1 MMQLKGTSAYLLLL
15 ITASQLISLAFLLQM
30 AKIPLGIKAASAQTP
45 TTQNRATE
53 ASQLFQ
59 TGVQQYHQG
68 QFRAALTTFQ
78 QNLSIVRAIGKRQ
91 DEATLS
97 NYIGQV
103 YNKLGQVTKAVEFYQ
118 RALTLFREAGNRSGE
133 GTVLSNLG
141 KGYQDQ
147 GEYAK
152 ALKFYQQA
160 VAIFREVGNRSGEG
174 TTLSSMGEMYNMLG
188 EYAKAQRFLQQAL
201 AISQEVSSRSD
212 EAVTLRRIGEAYNRL
227 EQYPKALDFLQ
238 QALVINRKVGDRSE
252 EAAILLSTGIVYKN
266 LKRYPKAL
274 SFYQQVL
281 TISRELGQRRVEG
294 AALHEM
300 GIVYN
305 TLKQYPKALEL
316 YQQVLPITQEV
327 GDRPAQALTLT
338 SIGSALLHTDQAA
351 AAEKRLLSAV
361 EIWESI
367 RPGLTDVYKVS
378 IFETQ
383 AKTYRELQQ
392 ALVAQNKINSALEIA
407 ERGRARAFVELLS
420 SRLSDQPNKQLSV
433 KPLTIE
439 QIRHLAN
446 VQQSTFVEY
455 SIVSNALYIWVV
467 QPTGVVAFKRVE
479 LTSLKTSLEDIVKA
493 SRRYI
498 GIRGR
503 GQEVGETVDST
514 RQYQTLRKLHKL
526 LIEPI
531 AELLPSQS
539 NQRVIFIP
547 QNELLLVPF
556 PALQD
561 AKGQY
566 LIEQHTILTAP
577 ALQVLQ
583 LTRKKR
589 ERLGVGNF
597 TVLEGK
603 NALVVG
609 NPTMPSIT
617 TQAGETEVLP
627 PLPGAQAEAM
637 EVAKLLKTKA
647 LTGNVATKASIVQ
660 QMLKAQIIHLATHG
674 LLDDFKGL
682 GVPGALAFAPEG
694 TGQLND
700 GLLTADEIVDLKLNA
715 DLVVLSAC
723 NTGTGRITGDGVVGL
738 SRSLITAGVPSV
750 VVSLWSV
757 PDASTEFLMT
767 QFYQSFQQ
775 NLDKAQALRQAM
787 LMTMK
792 QYPNPINWAA
802 FTLIGEAD

>member
-1 MMQLKGTSAYLLLL
+1 MMQLQVTSAYLLLL
-15 ITASQLISLAFLLQM
+15 ITASQLISFAFTRQLANT
-30 AKIPLGIKAASAQTP
+30 PLGIEAASAQTP
-45 TTQNRATE
+45 TTQNQVTE
-53 ASQLFQ
+53 ASRLFQ
-59 TGVQQYHQG
+59 IGVQQYHQG
-68 QFRAALTTFQ
+68 QFREALTTFQ
-78 QNLSIVRAIGKRQ
+78 RNLILVRALGKRQ

-103 YNKLGQVTKAVEFYQ
+103 YHKLGQVTKAVELYQ
-118 RALTLFREAGNRSGE
+118 QALTLSREVGNRSGE
-133 GTVLSNLG
+133 GIVLSNLG

-160 VAIFREVGNRSGEG
+160 VAIFRAVGNRSGEG
-174 TTLSSMGEMYNMLG
+174 TTLSSIGEMYNMLG

-201 AISQEVSSRSD
+201 TISQEVGDRSD
-212 EAVTLRRIGEAYNRL
+212 EAVTLRRIGEGYNRL

-238 QALVINRKVGDRSE
+238 QALAIDRKLGDRSE
-252 EAAILLSTGIVYKN
+252 EGANLLSTGIVYKN

-281 TISRELGQRRVEG
+281 KIARELGQRRVEG

-300 GIVYN
+300 GIVHS
-305 TLKQYPKALEL
+305 TLKQYSKALEL
-316 YQQVLPITQEV
+316 YQQVLPITKEV

-338 SIGSALLHTDQAA
+338 SIGSALLHTGQAA
-351 AAEKRLLSAV
+351 AAEKLLLSAV

-392 ALVAQNKINSALEIA
+392 ALVAQNKINYALEIA

-439 QIRHLAN
+439 QIQHLAN
-446 VQQSTFVEY
+446 IQQSTFVEY

-467 QPTGVVAFKRVE
+467 QPTGVVAFKQVE
-479 LTSLKTSLEDIVKA
+479 LTSLNTSLEDIVKA

-503 GQEVGETVDST
+503 GQEVGESVDST
-514 RQYQTLRKLHKL
+514 RQYQTLRKLHQI

-531 AELLPSQS
+531 AKFLPSHS
-539 NQRVIFIP
+539 DQRVIFIP

-566 LIEQHTILTAP
+566 LIQQHTILTAP

-583 LTRKKR
+583 LTREKR
-589 ERLGVGNF
+589 ERLGVENF
-597 TVLEGK
+597 TALEGK

-617 TQAGETEVLP
+617 TQEGETEVLP
-627 PLPGAQAEAM
+627 PLPGAQAEAL
-637 EVAKLLKTKA
+637 EIAKLLKTKA

-660 QMLKAQIIHLATHG
+660 QMLKARVIHLATHG

-700 GLLTADEIVDLKLNA
+700 GLLTADEIVDLNLNA